1 MASVI
6 TLQGIDRAIS
16 NLNYRSKKSLKY
28 RLVNAI
34 RQFYTD
40 QASVDTIREIDVH
53 RLAKTLWDAQDA
65 PETTQERRK
74 SLRRIRY
81 SVNADLRKLYNV
93 GKNPEGIVIG
103 PTNVFAMSAEAKDE
117 VLKALLAD
125 REGLMGADLAELMRD
140 YQAPEDLAHASGVLV
155 EAESTGEIMM
165 EEEIFQAIKEL
176 DEGGVIG
183 TSEQDWS
190 AEDLREAALAEEKE
204 EPALVQAPVAE
215 AEDELGGVRTEELVE
230 KGVEEEDLGE
240 ISFDPEETQYLSI
253 PEEGETLGQSVDAD
267 TLIDEDTEKFE
278 ESDLGRTAEPEKG
291 SAGKQAEGEL
301 GGVRTEELVEEGV
314 EEEDLGEISFD
325 AEETQYLSASED
337 ERKPVERV
345 DEDTEKFEESD
356 LGRTAEPE
364 KGPTDVKTLRR
375 RAIAKEKSRNF
386 KAALD
391 LYQRILELSP
401 GDEKAE
407 EACLRL
413 SLKLIDKES

>member
-81 SVNADLRKLYNV
+81 SVNADLKKLYNV

-140 YQAPEDLAHASGVLV
+140 YRAPEDLAHASGFLE

-165 EEEIFQAIKEL
+165 EEEIFQAIEGL

-183 TSEQDWS
+183 TSKQDWS

-230 KGVEEEDLGE
+230 EGVEEEDLGE
-240 ISFDPEETQYLSI
+240 IAFDPEETQYLSI
-253 PEEGETLGQSVDAD
+253 PEEGETLGQSVDAS
-267 TLIDEDTEKFE
+267 TPIDEDTEKFE
-278 ESDLGRTAEPEKG
+278 ESDLGRTAKPEKG
-291 SAGKQAEGEL
+291 S
-301 GGVRTEELVEEGV
+301 
-314 EEEDLGEISFD
+314 
-325 AEETQYLSASED
+325 
-337 ERKPVERV
+337 
-345 DEDTEKFEESD
+345 
-356 LGRTAEPE
+356 
-364 KGPTDVKTLRR
+364 TDVKTLRR
-375 RAIAKEKSRNF
+375 RAVAKEKSRNF

-391 LYQRILELSP
+391 LYQRILEISP